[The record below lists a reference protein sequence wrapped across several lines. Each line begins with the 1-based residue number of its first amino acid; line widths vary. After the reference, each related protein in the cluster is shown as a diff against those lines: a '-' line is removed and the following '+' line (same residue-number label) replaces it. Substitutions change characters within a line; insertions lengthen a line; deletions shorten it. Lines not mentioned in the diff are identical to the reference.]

1 MFIFWKYN
9 TPLAVPWVFIS
20 AILLILR
27 WVHGFNRRLIFR
39 KFVLI
44 SMELIIILY
53 YLLLHASHSINL
65 GSAIII
71 LIRQKVRWLIILG
84 WNLLLTLLLLVLF
97 ISVLLLLKLLTVCI
111 GSKLNLTTILN
122 YYILWLYV

>member
-71 LIRQKVRWLIILG
+71 LICQKVRWLIILR